1 MISIIMRLMII
12 IKRIMAINMI
22 IKIMGILYDNDN
34 DFNTVMIMKNMKTM
48 LMMNIEHTYS

>member
-1 MISIIMRLMII
+1 MRLMII
-12 IKRIMAINMI
+12 IKRITAINMI